1 MHWHAICSTNSVRG
15 KELEMTA
22 SRILD
27 SSFNINALSDESGKR
42 YFNLKVHFSD
52 DDILTVYRNSVEE
65 LLEDLPQVLVSAI
78 RARIIQDQ
86 TNC

>member
-1 MHWHAICSTNSVRG
+1 M
-15 KELEMTA
+15 

-27 SSFNINALSDESGKR
+27 TKFNINALSDESGKQC
-42 YFNLKVHFSD
+42 YNLSVYFSD

-65 LLEDLPQVLVSAI
+65 LLDDLPQVLVSAI

>member
-1 MHWHAICSTNSVRG
+1 
-15 KELEMTA
+15 MTA

-27 SSFNINALSDESGKR
+27 SSFNINALSDESGR
-42 YFNLKVHFSD
+42 QYFNLKVYFSD

-65 LLEDLPQVLVSAI
+65 LLDDLPQVLVSAI

-86 TNC
+86 KNC